1 MEDDNGIATVYN
13 KDCSQKQSKR
23 SKKAIL
29 GEQFEDFTKNTS
41 LHGLRFITEREAT
54 IVEKMFWLI
63 LFLVSMGVCL
73 YQIRNV
79 WIKWDSSPVIVSI
92 NERLVPVSEVP
103 FPSITI
109 CPQRK
114 ISKHYDY
121 AKQKQK
127 MYGNISEMTDY
138 QRTKFEDIS
147 LICHE
152 GNFFKDISKMWLN
165 RNYSDKWLV
174 RNIDEQNGAEPDLI
188 ILFLEDRTELDEEC
202 NAIYSGYKVYVQHP
216 ADVPQSSL
224 YYYAMLPD
232 QTSSFALKYNMVATS
247 DEVKEYTP
255 EKRHC
260 YFPGERYLRY
270 FKIYTENNC
279 RLECLSNYTYNM
291 CGCVGFY
298 MPSNTSNRICTIQS
312 KRCMNSVIEKIAEKE
327 TAGISSRLCNCLPA
341 CNTVEYDAEVLKTKF
356 DIKHYLLNNKIEAS
370 TSHWENY
377 SFSKLEMYFKSPRFM
392 SMRRSELFGL
402 TDFIANCGGLLGL
415 FLGFSF
421 LSLAEIFYYMTL
433 RLWCVFKSDLNKAKQ

>member
-1 MEDDNGIATVYN
+1 
-13 KDCSQKQSKR
+13 
-23 SKKAIL
+23 
-29 GEQFEDFTKNTS
+29 
-41 LHGLRFITEREAT
+41 
-54 IVEKMFWLI
+54 
-63 LFLVSMGVCL
+63 
-73 YQIRNV
+73 
-79 WIKWDSSPVIVSI
+79 
-92 NERLVPVSEVP
+92 
-103 FPSITI
+103 
-109 CPQRK
+109 
-114 ISKHYDY
+114 
-121 AKQKQK
+121 
-127 MYGNISEMTDY
+127 
-138 QRTKFEDIS
+138 
-147 LICHE
+147 
-152 GNFFKDISKMWLN
+152 
-165 RNYSDKWLV
+165 
-174 RNIDEQNGAEPDLI
+174 
-188 ILFLEDRTELDEEC
+188 
-202 NAIYSGYKVYVQHP
+202 VYVQHP

-370 TSHWENY
+370 TSHWE
-377 SFSKLEMYFKSPRFM
+377 K
-392 SMRRSELFGL
+392 
-402 TDFIANCGGLLGL
+402 
-415 FLGFSF
+415 
-421 LSLAEIFYYMTL
+421 
-433 RLWCVFKSDLNKAKQ
+433 